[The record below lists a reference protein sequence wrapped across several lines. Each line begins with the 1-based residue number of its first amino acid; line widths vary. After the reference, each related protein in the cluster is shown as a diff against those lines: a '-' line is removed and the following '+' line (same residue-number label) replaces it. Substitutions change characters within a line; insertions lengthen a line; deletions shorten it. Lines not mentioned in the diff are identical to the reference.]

1 MLVRGCPELVRGVRD
16 QLALLLLGLVER
28 REHRVEA
35 RAEAC
40 ELVVPLE
47 ADPMREVARLGDD
60 LGLAR
65 ELRHGPKGGSCD
77 ERAEGGR
84 GGDAAQRDE
93 DEDDPNPVEQAVD
106 LLERTNELEG
116 VPVPDGHDELEHVC
130 ALDHRV
136 REERIA
142 SLCRGLRHL
151 VRDGERHLPRI
162 RLRDRALCV
171 DRLDEDVA
179 LREAAVRRLEHP

>member
-1 MLVRGCPELVRGVRD
+1 MRGVRD
-16 QLALLLLGLVER
+16 ELALLPLGLVER

-40 ELVVPLE
+40 QLVVPLE

-65 ELRHGPKGGSCD
+65 ELRHGPKGRSRD

-84 GGDAAQRDE
+84 GGDAAERHE
-93 DEDDPNPVEQAVD
+93 DEDDPDPVEQAVD
-106 LLERTNELEG
+106 LLERPHELER
-116 VPVPDGHDELEHVC
+116 VPVPDGHDELEHVRP
-130 ALDHRV
+130 LDHRV
-136 REERIA
+136 GEERVA
-142 SLCRGLRHL
+142 SLAPRPACTSSVTGNA
-151 VRDGERHLPRI
+151 DLPRI
-162 RLRDRALCV
+162 RLRDPALGV